1 MPQAKMTP
9 TKKTTARRQ
18 AAAPKKSAAPKPGRA
33 SSAAKR
39 ATPKPSAAPKRT
51 ASPNPT
57 ASRKPASP
65 KAATRG
71 DDATPG
77 TGLARIKPASPPSR
91 GASGGDEREQ
101 RATSHGSRA
110 VWKGTLAFGLVYIPV
125 TLHTAVVRD
134 DLPFRQLDK
143 TDNSPVG
150 NRRYNKKTGEE
161 VAYADIVRGFEVDKD
176 EYVVF
181 DDDELASVRER
192 PSDAL
197 DVDGFVP
204 IGSIPPVYFETP
216 YHAAPEKRAQKAY
229 RLFAAALES
238 SGRAAIGTLVMRGR
252 AHLAA
257 VIGRDGLLVVEML
270 RFEHEVRAPEGLD
283 LPEKGGVAERELAM
297 AEELIGKLAMDFDPA
312 RYVDQYRDEVLALV
326 AAKKKG
332 EVVRVKTLPTSRA
345 EGGGGDL
352 FALLQK
358 SLQKATKAAA

>member
-1 MPQAKMTP
+1 MPRVTKTP
-9 TKKTTARRQ
+9 TRKSTARKG
-18 AAAPKKSAAPKPGRA
+18 AAPKAAATTPSRGRA
-33 SSAAKR
+33 PSATKR
-39 ATPKPSAAPKRT
+39 ATPKRAASKR
-51 ASPNPT
+51 A
-57 ASRKPASP
+57 AP

-71 DDATPG
+71 SAAAPG
-77 TGLARIKPASPPSR
+77 TALARIKPAIPSQGR
-91 GASGGDEREQ
+91 DGGKKRADHREH

-143 TDNSPVG
+143 ADKSPVG

-181 DDDELASVRER
+181 DDDELDSVREK

-197 DVDGFVP
+197 EVDGFVP
-204 IGSIPPVYFETP
+204 IDSIPPVYFETP

-270 RFEHEVRAPEGLD
+270 RFEHEVRAPAGLD

-297 AEELIGKLAMDFDPA
+297 AEELVEKLAMDFDPA
-312 RYVDQYRDEVLALV
+312 RYVDHYRDEVLALV

-332 EVVRVKTLPTSRA
+332 KVVRVKTLPTSRA

-358 SLQKATKAAA
+358 SLKKATKTAA